1 MTEKKHEQPES
12 DAENPSLTDAELTD
26 ASLTDAELEQV
37 AGGGGAFC
45 TTHGDYKPCSYPGPH
60 TYV

>member
-26 ASLTDAELEQV
+26 AELTDAELEQV
-37 AGGGGAFC
+37 AGGGGSFC
-45 TTHGDYKPCSYPGPH
+45 QRHNDYKPCSYQAPH
-60 TYV
+60 DYI

>member
-26 ASLTDAELEQV
+26 AELEQV
-37 AGGGGAFC
+37 AGGGGSFC
-45 TTHGDYKPCSYPGPH
+45 QRHGDYKPCSYPAPH
-60 TYV
+60 DYV

>member
-45 TTHGDYKPCSYPGPH
+45 TTHGACQEFC
-60 TYV
+60 V